1 MRLSLQWAQVDDIMW
16 SMGLNPYDM
25 YGPCFGGAPE
35 KRVARIGGL
44 LRESEDEIVL
54 AYPADISLD
63 EEEVREYE
71 QVGAMHLLTHKDIHL
86 F

>member
-1 MRLSLQWAQVDDIMW
+1 MW

-25 YGPCFGGAPE
+25 YGPCYGGAPE
-35 KRVARIGGL
+35 QRVAKMGGL

-63 EEEVREYE
+63 EEEVQEYE
-71 QVGAMHLLTHKDIHL
+71 QVGETKFLTQKRCSFRLTIPLIRYHSL
-86 F
+86 A